1 MEKVK
6 MLVSGVLVLALLTFF
21 SAPMVQAQV
30 LDGTTHQVKL
40 SSSASAFDPGV
51 GFVKEGGK
59 ETTPAVLKSTGP
71 NGDTGGFDYDIIL
84 LNDTGPGNDCGEET
98 IGTVSTYTGET
109 EAIVDLD
116 IDDFPEPGQT
126 LIGHLFARVKTT
138 PGKTGLK
145 TVAGWAEVE
154 DGVPPDPDAISK
166 KAKLTAKE
174 KAPEK
179 LVECNVL
186 P

>member
-6 MLVSGVLVLALLTFF
+6 MFIFGVVALALFCFF
-21 SAPMVQAQV
+21 RAPMVQAQV
-30 LDGTTHQVKL
+30 LDGTTHQIKL
-40 SSSASAFDPGV
+40 SGSFAAVEPGM
-51 GFVKEGGK
+51 GFSKGGGSEGG
-59 ETTPAVLKSTGP
+59 AVVLRSTGP
-71 NGDTGGFDYDIIL
+71 NAATGGFDYDINVL
-84 LNDTGPGNDCGEET
+84 DDTGPGICDEVGP
-98 IGTVSTYTGET
+98 IGTLSTYTGEN

-126 LIGHLFARVKTT
+126 LIGRLFAQVKIT

-154 DGVPPDPDAISK
+154 DGVPPDPDGISK
-166 KAKLTAKE
+166 KAQLKAKE
-174 KAPEK
+174 KTLEK
-179 LVECNVL
+179 LGLQCTL

>member
-1 MEKVK
+1 MKRVK
-6 MLVSGVLVLALLTFF
+6 MFMSGATALALLCFF

-40 SSSASAFDPGV
+40 SSSAVVFVPGT

-59 ETTPAVLKSTGP
+59 ETAAVVLRSTGF
-71 NGDTGGFDYDIIL
+71 NAVTGGFNYNINVLD
-84 LNDTGPGNDCGEET
+84 DTGPVCGEET
-98 IGTVSTYTGET
+98 IGTLSTYTGET
-109 EAIVDLD
+109 EGIVDLN
-116 IDDFPEPGQT
+116 IPDFPGPGQT
-126 LIGHLFARVKTT
+126 LIGRLFAQVKTK

-145 TVAGWAEVE
+145 TVAGWAEVG
-154 DGVPPDPDAISK
+154 DFAPPDPDGISK

-179 LVECNVL
+179 LVECTVL

>member
-1 MEKVK
+1 MKRVI
-6 MLVSGVLVLALLTFF
+6 MFMSGVPALALLCFF

-40 SSSASAFDPGV
+40 SSSAVVLDPG
-51 GFVKEGGK
+51 FVFIKEGGK
-59 ETTPAVLKSTGP
+59 AAAPAVLRSTGP
-71 NGDTGGFDYDIIL
+71 NGVTGGFDYDINL
-84 LNDTGPGNDCGEET
+84 LDDTGSGFLCGEET
-98 IGTVSTYTGET
+98 IGTLSTYTGENA
-109 EAIVDLD
+109 AIVDLD
-116 IDDFPEPGQT
+116 IGDFPETGQT
-126 LIGHLFARVKTT
+126 LIGRLFAQVKTM

-154 DGVPPDPDAISK
+154 DGVPPDPDGISK
-166 KAKLTAKE
+166 KAQLTAKE

-179 LVECNVL
+179 LVQCTV